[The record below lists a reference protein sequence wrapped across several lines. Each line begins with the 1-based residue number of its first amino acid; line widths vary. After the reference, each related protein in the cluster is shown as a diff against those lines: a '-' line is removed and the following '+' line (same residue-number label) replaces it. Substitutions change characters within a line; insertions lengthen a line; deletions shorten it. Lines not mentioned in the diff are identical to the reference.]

1 MRPYLSTRRLF
12 DAVRG
17 RRPDL
22 MRRLVDGGR
31 LAGRFA
37 VDRYESEGAFLAGRP
52 YDRGEPFQNLLVTAG
67 LAELGKL
74 LTGNGGTAFSA
85 ANGNMGVGD
94 SNTAAAV
101 GQTDL
106 QAVANKVRV
115 AINAP
120 AVPGAGA
127 YVWVAVFTALLG
139 NFDWRE
145 FGMFNAAAAGTMLC
159 RVVSVQGTKVAGQV
173 WTPTYTLTVT

>member
-1 MRPYLSTRRLF
+1 MRFLGARALR
-12 DAVRG
+12 DALHG
-17 RRPDL
+17 RRPRDL
-22 MRRLVDGGR
+22 ERLVDHGR
-31 LAGRFA
+31 IVGEWT
-37 VDRYESEGAFLAGRP
+37 VEKYEDDEAFLARRP
-52 YDRGEPFQNLLVTAG
+52 FEVGAPFRNLLVTAG

-94 SNTAAAV
+94 SNAAAAV

-106 QAVANKVRV
+106 QAVVNKVRV